1 MCFVNIT
8 SGTQQGYESIL
19 YKRTHTGISGHFLK
33 EKWYLKRQ
41 NIIKGKWGEAW
52 KNRSDSYESLLSSC
66 TWRDLNPHPSN
77 MDMNLNHA
85 RMPIPP
91 QVPDSVPL
99 SQALN
104 HNNTD
109 CWFCQ
114 AKNVKTNVIIQHP
127 RLGMPRIIRLMEG
140 MKGRKRWAWLW
151 LRPVWKWFII
161 ISRYI
166 HGSAIQVTRV

>member
-1 MCFVNIT
+1 M
-8 SGTQQGYESIL
+8 
-19 YKRTHTGISGHFLK
+19 
-33 EKWYLKRQ
+33 
-41 NIIKGKWGEAW
+41 

-91 QVPDSVPL
+91 QVPDPVPL
-99 SQALN
+99 SQALH

-114 AKNVKTNVIIQHP
+114 AKNDKTNKTTHNKFDPPHSIFLPSKHQSVKYHLI
-127 RLGMPRIIRLMEG
+127 
-140 MKGRKRWAWLW
+140 
-151 LRPVWKWFII
+151 
-161 ISRYI
+161 I
-166 HGSAIQVTRV
+166 HGAAGVLQSINHGSTTVNS